1 VTSRRRTP
9 PAVTIAQVLSHPIVQ
24 DGMQSLLNGSHPK
37 SVLAGMAGD
46 LFAAK
51 VAEALG
57 GAPTLAGRRNAPP
70 VTPAKPEARERVID
84 AEFEVIDVT
93 PGVKRRP
100 KR

>member
-1 VTSRRRTP
+1 MNRRRTP
-9 PAVTIAQVLSHPIVQ
+9 PAVTVMQVLSHPIVQ
-24 DGMQSLLNGSHPK
+24 DGMQNLLNGVHPK

-70 VTPAKPEARERVID
+70 VRPSTPETREQVID

-93 PGVKRRP
+93 PTVKRRA